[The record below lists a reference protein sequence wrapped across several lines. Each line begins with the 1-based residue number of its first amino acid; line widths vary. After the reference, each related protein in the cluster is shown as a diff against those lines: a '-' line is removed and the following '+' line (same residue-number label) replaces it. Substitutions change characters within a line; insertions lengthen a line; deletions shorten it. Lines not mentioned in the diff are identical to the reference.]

1 MPFRTHEKQGLIW
14 LTSESLSLP
23 GLVHGFSTRPG
34 GVSAPPWGSLNLG
47 PGRGD
52 GPACLQENYRRFC
65 DAIGTDV
72 QRVVLSR
79 QVHEGNVRLVTADD
93 AGKGLWKER
102 DYKSV
107 DAMICNTP
115 GMALTVFSA
124 DCGIILLYDPVHHA
138 IGAVHAGWRG
148 VALGLAKK
156 TALAMAAHFGTN
168 PGDLRCAIGAAIGSC
183 CFETD
188 DDVPAALRD
197 ALGDEAN
204 AYMERRGRKWHVDL
218 KGLNAHWLRSIG
230 VQHIDIC
237 DHCTACR
244 PDLYWSHRKM
254 GEARGVQA
262 AMIALQH
269 REGSL

>member
-79 QVHEGNVRLVTADD
+79 QVHEDNVRLVTADD
-93 AGKGLWKER
+93 AGKGLWRER
-102 DYKSV
+102 DYTSV

-148 VALGLAKK
+148 VALGLVKK

-188 DDVPAALRD
+188 DDVPAALRN

-269 REGSL
+269 KEGSL